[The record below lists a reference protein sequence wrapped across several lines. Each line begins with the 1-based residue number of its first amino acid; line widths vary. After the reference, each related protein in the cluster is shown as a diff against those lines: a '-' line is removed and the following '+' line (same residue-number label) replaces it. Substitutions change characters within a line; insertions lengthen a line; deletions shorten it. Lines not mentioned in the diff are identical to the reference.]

1 MAYFVLRT
9 TNYITNCPAT
19 YYNRQKTYKNTLKVG
34 SVVPMSV
41 QAAQGETNIF
51 NSANSSEL
59 ICGTARN
66 QINKAGNIIL
76 TSKDQEYLQ
85 ALRI

>member
-1 MAYFVLRT
+1 M
-9 TNYITNCPAT
+9 
-19 YYNRQKTYKNTLKVG
+19 
-34 SVVPMSV
+34 VPMSV